1 MNSFEK
7 IDILLVED
15 NPCDAEL
22 SLRALQRKKFINKV
36 PVS

>member
-1 MNSFEK
+1 MDRFEK

-22 SLRALQRKKFINKV
+22 LLRALQRRKFINKV
-36 PVS
+36 PVP